1 MTADTPKKRLLRV
14 ALIGGG
20 LLALLAGYGVFYNV
34 TGFGIPCMLHELT
47 GLQCA
52 GCGLTR
58 AMAAVL
64 RLELGAAF
72 SYHALWPVFAL
83 YLLWIL
89 VADSLVY
96 IRRGELQFLPGKWW
110 AHIPVAAVIVGYGI
124 LRNFL

>member
-1 MTADTPKKRLLRV
+1 MTAKQKRILH
-14 ALIGGG
+14 IC
-20 LLALLAGYGVFYNV
+20 LAGAGLAAALVGYGLFYIA
-34 TGFGIPCMLHELT
+34 TGYGIPCMLYQLT